1 MSLLIIVFT
10 GSHNRICYFG
20 SNTIIQN
27 YFVRGDFILQKDQ
40 LKSLIPVGNQSF
52 KMLFDLI
59 RVPNCLL
66 YITTNTE
73 KDTAGKSAGG
83 QLALATW

>member
-1 MSLLIIVFT
+1 MPNGT
-10 GSHNRICYFG
+10 YERIKKICD
-20 SNTIIQN
+20 TLPL
-27 YFVRGDFILQKDQ
+27 RGDFILQKDQ